1 MKKSRV
7 SPSENDVITSPLPG
21 ASLDRKESDPDIE
34 SVDKDTNNNEQ
45 LEENRGKRFDE
56 KLQQCKRDIDENPG
70 LASQYFDKLEMLKSK
85 LAEQSAIQ
93 NRSAIHRI
101 SKALLYISNYRV
113 REVRKNGWVCGT
125 YMSRVRERFER
136 WIGCLFSETELCDL
150 INSCA
155 IKSELN

>member
-1 MKKSRV
+1 LKKSRV